1 MGEIML
7 KDLILKNRSYRRFD
21 EGKKINRQELL
32 ELIDLARLSPSAAN
46 KQPLKYFLSSEPETN
61 KKIFNT
67 LAWAAYLK
75 DWKGPADGERPV
87 AYIIILGDKNIAEN
101 FSVDSGIAAQ
111 SILLGATE
119 KGVGGCIF
127 GSVAREKLRELLN
140 IPSQYEILY
149 ALALGYP
156 VEIVQIEKLD
166 DSGDIKYWRDKNN
179 IHHVPKRSLSDI
191 VLS

>member
-1 MGEIML
+1 ML
-7 KDLILKNRSYRRFD
+7 I
-21 EGKKINRQELL
+21 QELQL
-32 ELIDLARLSPSAAN
+32 RVS
-46 KQPLKYFLSSEPETN
+46 F
-61 KKIFNT
+61 
-67 LAWAAYLK
+67 
-75 DWKGPADGERPV
+75 
-87 AYIIILGDKNIAEN
+87 
-101 FSVDSGIAAQ
+101 
-111 SILLGATE
+111 LGATE